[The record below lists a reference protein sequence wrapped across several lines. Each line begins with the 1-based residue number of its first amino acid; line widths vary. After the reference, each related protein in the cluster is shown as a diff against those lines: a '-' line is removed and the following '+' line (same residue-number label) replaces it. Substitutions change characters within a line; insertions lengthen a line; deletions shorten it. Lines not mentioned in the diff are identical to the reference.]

1 MSNLDLHL
9 HLHFALFKHSAG
21 CTAAALE
28 LTLLALCTLHRVT
41 SPLTASDVLKPAEQ
55 RLGQN
60 DDEMG
65 HQDED
70 NYWPPLREQLLCTSL
85 EVLSLHNLPKPGE
98 GRPRFAG
105 SRARC
110 HTYVPELSGAAAIP
124 ADSEPSCPSVTVSL
138 HPIGGA
144 SRPVASTRAI
154 VVSGDAWLPH

>member
-85 EVLSLHNLPKPGE
+85 EVLSLHNLPK
-98 GRPRFAG
+98 
-105 SRARC
+105 
-110 HTYVPELSGAAAIP
+110 VMMAI
-124 ADSEPSCPSVTVSL
+124 TL
-138 HPIGGA
+138 H
-144 SRPVASTRAI
+144 STRTHRLKFYSLCHCFDSPAKAGL
-154 VVSGDAWLPH
+154 VSPEVEHGVIRMCLSSLGQLRFLPTPSQAARRSR